1 MDHAKRR
8 ALLCAMGLA
17 LAAIT
22 GAAQAQTY
30 PAKAITLTVGF
41 APGGSADIIARIVA
55 QELTASLGQPVIVD
69 NRPGAAGA
77 IASAAVAA
85 APADGYTL
93 LLTTAGIAGSN
104 ALFPKL
110 KYDTL
115 KSFSPVANLG
125 ASPIVVVVP
134 AASPFRSLNDVL
146 AAARKAPG
154 KLNYAAGGGGATTPS
169 MAAEFLKSETK
180 TSLQLIPYKGSAPA
194 LVALLAGELDLAFD
208 IPSSAL
214 PFIQNGKLRAIAVT
228 TKNRASTLADVPTV
242 AETVAPGFE
251 VTGWFG
257 VMAPAGTPADIVAR
271 LNKDIHAALGKP
283 AVRDRLLSLGVEHA
297 PGTPAE
303 FGKMVESEV
312 KRYGDAIR
320 RLGIKA
326 E

>member
-1 MDHAKRR
+1 MNHRNRR
-8 ALLCAMGLA
+8 TLLGAICLVLVGLS
-17 LAAIT
+17 

-30 PAKAITLTVGF
+30 PAKATTLIVGF

-55 QELTASLGQPVIVD
+55 QELTQSLGHPVVVD
-69 NRPGAAGA
+69 NRPGAAGV
-77 IASAAVAA
+77 IASTAVAA
-85 APADGYTL
+85 ARADGYTL
-93 LLTTAGIAGSN
+93 LLATSGIAGSN
-104 ALFPKL
+104 ALFSNL

-134 AASPFRSLNDVL
+134 GASPFKSLNDVL

-169 MAAEFLKSETK
+169 MAAEFLKNETR
-180 TSLQLIPYKGSAPA
+180 TSMQLITYKGSAPA
-194 LVALLAGELDLAFD
+194 LMALASGELDLAFD

-214 PFIQNGKLRAIAVT
+214 PLVQSGKLRAIAVT
-228 TKNRASTLADVPTV
+228 TKNRASTLPDIPTV

-257 VMAPAGTPADIVAR
+257 VMAPAGTPPDIVAR
-271 LNKDIHAALGKP
+271 LNKDIHAALAKP
-283 AVRDRLLSLGVEHA
+283 AVHERLLSLGLEHVR
-297 PGTPAE
+297 GTPGE
-303 FGKMVESEV
+303 FGQMIASEV
-312 KRYGDAIR
+312 KRYSDAIR
-320 RLGIKA
+320 TLGLKA

>member
-1 MDHAKRR
+1 MNHPSRR
-8 ALLCAMGLA
+8 TLLGALCLGFAGLA
-17 LAAIT
+17 GT
-22 GAAQAQTY
+22 AQAQTY
-30 PAKAITLTVGF
+30 PAKATTLIVGF

-55 QELTASLGQPVIVD
+55 QELTASLGHPVIVD

-77 IASAAVAA
+77 IASTAVAA

-93 LLTTAGIAGSN
+93 LLSTAGIAGSN

-115 KSFSPVANLG
+115 KSFAPVANLG

-134 AASPFRSLNDVL
+134 AASPFKSINDVL

-180 TSLQLIPYKGSAPA
+180 TSMQLIPYKGSAPA
-194 LVALLAGELDLAFD
+194 LVALAAGELDLAFD

-214 PFIQNGKLRAIAVT
+214 PLVQSGRLRAIAVT
-228 TKNRASTLADVPTV
+228 TKKRSSTLADVPTV

-257 VMAPAGTPADIVAR
+257 VMAPAGTPAEVIAR
-271 LNKDIHAALGKP
+271 LNKDINAALAKP
-283 AVRDRLLSLGVEHA
+283 AVHERLLSLGVEHLA
-297 PGTPAE
+297 GTPAA
-303 FGKMVESEV
+303 FGHTIASEV
-312 KRYGDAIR
+312 KRYSEAIR
-320 RLGIKA
+320 TLGIKA
-326 E
+326 D